1 MAKAS
6 ICDRCGKVFSPPILN
21 NRTYRLYRRGFLII
35 DDRECDLCGDC
46 YEKLYKWI
54 TCHPVRLEVTKEERE
69 NNEM

>member
-1 MAKAS
+1 MAKAC

-21 NRTYRLYRRGFLII
+21 NRTYRLYRRGILKF

-54 TCHPVRLEVTKEERE
+54 TCPPVRLEVTKEECE
-69 NNEM
+69 KE